1 MAVTLIWGSTFP
13 LVKSLV
19 AYFDPMV
26 LIATRF
32 TVAAIL
38 MALGMLGRL
47 RRLDRHTLIA
57 GAVLGGFLFSGY
69 VLQTVGLKYTTAS
82 KAGFITGLSVVM
94 VPFLSKLILNR
105 PPRRAALI
113 GAALAALGLGSM
125 TMEPGSSLVPQVGD
139 MLVLLCALG
148 FALHIVFVGRYAPVM
163 DVPLLVLVQV
173 ATTAV
178 IGIAY
183 TAVTGQLG
191 PVFRASELGI
201 RSWLS
206 ILYLGAFATAGAF
219 FVQNA
224 AQRVTSPTR
233 VAIILATEPIFSAI
247 FAWLWLGESLGRK
260 GVIGALLI
268 LVGMLI
274 AELEVGFKKGTVEGL

>member
-1 MAVTLIWGSTFP
+1 M
-13 LVKSLV
+13 VKSLV

-32 TVAAIL
+32 TVATIL
-38 MALGMLGRL
+38 MSLGMFGRL
-47 RRLDRHTLIA
+47 KWLDRRTLRA
-57 GAVLGGFLFSGY
+57 GGVLGGFLFSGY

-94 VPFLSKLILNR
+94 VPFLSKLILKN
-105 PPRRAALI
+105 PPRRAALV

-125 TMEPGSSLVPQVGD
+125 TIEPGSSLVLQVGD
-139 MLVLLCALG
+139 VLVLLCALG

-178 IGIAY
+178 IGLAY

-191 PVFRASELGI
+191 PVFKASEMGLK
-201 RSWLS
+201 SWLS
-206 ILYLGAFATAGAF
+206 VLYLGAFATAGAF

-224 AQRVTSPTR
+224 AQRITSPTR
-233 VAIILATEPIFSAI
+233 VAIILATEPVFSAI
-247 FAWLWLGESLGRK
+247 FAWLWLGESLGHK
-260 GVIGALLI
+260 GLVGAFLI
-268 LVGMLI
+268 LIGMLI
-274 AELEVGFKKGTVEGL
+274 AELEVGSRKGTVEGL